1 MVDSGIEAF
10 VVVGRRGKKPE
21 DLLKV
26 MEDRF
31 RLAETEERAGIFFDA
46 IIEESVNHVGVE
58 LLERAHK
65 IAVSF
70 RWKHHIMKF

>member
-1 MVDSGIEAF
+1 
-10 VVVGRRGKKPE
+10 
-21 DLLKV
+21 

-58 LLERAHK
+58 VLERFHK
-65 IAVSF
+65 VAVSF
-70 RWKHHIMKF
+70 R